1 MKWKY
6 IVLMIAA
13 ASLLLSLYEPVLA
26 QMGRGPMDGQQMGR
40 GKAFDMMEQGR
51 GMRAEQGIYGMGFM
65 HSVGN
70 AYGDYVTFTIDNQTG
85 NVLNYGVDGNT
96 LFNISIANFNYRS
109 TGSQGSITWVS
120 NMDGSTI
127 IQLHDNPAAV
137 INILT
142 NKSIS
147 VTFTLADGVTATKE
161 DNFIRVKSDSIEGYI
176 AGTGIVT
183 SSVSSTQVKIDASPS
198 SAVVFRAV
206 PVNMTGFD
214 QMHRRFSQ
222 EIARNRIGMEIALGR
237 NGTYNAVNY
246 SAAMMLRIQEMTQNR
261 IRLLVNST
269 DPAGNIIA
277 INLDNSSLAIMARDR
292 LRIHLDGTPLQC
304 VNDPNIVFN
313 ETDRPLCWISPIQ
326 NMTRAQLMIHIP
338 GYSERIIDIVVEP
351 EETPAATPTEN
362 VTMTTVAPAETP
374 KATGFGLIVSLAGLL
389 TWAFLAIRRNKKDR

>member
-1 MKWKY
+1 MKQIIKA
-6 IVLMIAA
+6 IAI
-13 ASLLLSLYEPVLA
+13 LLTIALLALPVFG
-26 QMGRGPMDGQQMGR
+26 QMGQGMMR
-40 GKAFDMMEQGR
+40 GKAGEMMNRGQEMRGQG
-51 GMRAEQGIYGMGFM
+51 GMMGMGFM
-65 HSVGN
+65 HSAGN
-70 AYGDYVTFTIDNQTG
+70 SYGEYVTFTVDGQTG
-85 NVLNYGVDGNT
+85 AILNYGIAGT
-96 LFNISIANFNYRS
+96 PLFNISIANFNYKS
-109 TGSQGSITWVS
+109 TDTRGSITWVS

-176 AGTGIVT
+176 AGSGIVT
-183 SSVSSTQVKIDASPS
+183 SSVSSTQVKIDTSPS

-206 PVNMTGFD
+206 PVNMPGFD

-246 SAAMMLRIQEMTQNR
+246 SAAMRLRVEETTQNR

-269 DPAGNIIA
+269 DPMGNIIA
-277 INLDNSSLAIMARDR
+277 INLDNSSLAIRARDR
-292 LRIHLDGTPLQC
+292 LRIHLDGTPLEC

-313 ETDRPLCWISPIQ
+313 ATDRPLCWISPVQ
-326 NMTRAQLMIHIP
+326 NMTRAQLMIHVP
-338 GYSERIIDIVVEP
+338 RYSERVIDIIVEP
-351 EETPAATPTEN
+351 EETPTVTPAEN
-362 VTMTTVAPAETP
+362 VTTTTIVPAETP
-374 KATGFGLIVSLAGLL
+374 KAPGFGLIVSLVGLL
-389 TWAFLAIRRNKKDR
+389 TWAFLAIRRNKKDG